1 MKVNTVLIMLSKQMI
16 HPGENNCVPNGK
28 QKAKNHFMEHDEGK
42 GLLQTI
48 REISLKNCTIFVEDK
63 FV

>member
-1 MKVNTVLIMLSKQMI
+1 MSVSIMLYKLMI
-16 HPGENNCVPNGK
+16 QPGESNCVPNGK
-28 QKAKNHFMEHDEGK
+28 QKAKSHFLEHDEGK

-48 REISLKNCTIFVEDK
+48 REISLKNCTIFVKDK

>member
-1 MKVNTVLIMLSKQMI
+1 MI

-48 REISLKNCTIFVEDK
+48 REISLKNCTIYVEDK